1 MSSKLNENTQA
12 VLKQLWGRNVPALT
26 EEQIEL
32 SIKVWQKIK
41 ARTSPG
47 TKASTENQ
55 TEAKKTYLC

>member
-12 VLKQLWGRNVPALT
+12 VLKQLWGRHVPPLT

-41 ARTSPG
+41 ARTSAG
-47 TKASTENQ
+47 TKA
-55 TEAKKTYLC
+55 